1 MITALVRR
9 VNVKMTQIRPLKPE
23 IEWGIYALEWKDLC
37 SRMEGAIF
45 SNIGSGGF
53 MLKSSGGFML
63 SSGGFMLSSGGFILS
78 SGGFMLV
85 SGGFML
91 RKRIFLPK
99 IACFCLKWAYLRRF

>member
-63 SSGGFMLSSGGFILS
+63 SSGGFMLSSGGF
-78 SGGFMLV
+78 MLG